1 MLRNLGLNEL
11 ARELNQEMVYY
22 ENLHHSG
29 WQADRIIYHDQLA
42 SPKQGLWDNSDN
54 LINGIGQTGNGMGM
68 FEPYFTFKPFAQTML
83 DLLTDENGVLL
94 DEAAKKAYQNY
105 GY

>member
-1 MLRNLGLNEL
+1 MVLGRQVMVWECLN
-11 ARELNQEMVYY
+11 
-22 ENLHHSG
+22 
-29 WQADRIIYHDQLA
+29 RI
-42 SPKQGLWDNSDN
+42 
-54 LINGIGQTGNGMGM
+54 
-68 FEPYFTFKPFAQTML
+68 TFKPFAQTML